1 MTNAITCGSYEAS
14 GALARYVAGTLD
26 SECAQEFENHF
37 LTCERCQRS
46 IAAGSVV
53 NKTDRPQPR
62 RSTVSAWALTAA
74 AASVAAVL
82 IVRTVQ
88 HPSISEL
95 GRVVSAPAYVGMPV
109 RAQSDVPAVLFD
121 SAMTAYN
128 RGEYVA
134 SSSLLTQLNRIAP
147 DDVAVMFF
155 LGASQIVLERAADA
169 EASFTA
175 VIAAGP
181 TQYRG
186 EALYYR
192 ALALLQLNR
201 KREAVSDLRAALAA
215 DPAIATQASDL
226 LRRLGE

>member
-1 MTNAITCGSYEAS
+1 MTNASTCDSHEAS
-14 GALARYVAGTLD
+14 GAIARYVAGILD
-26 SECAQEFENHF
+26 SDGAQELENHF

-53 NKTDRPQPR
+53 RKTDRPQPCR
-62 RSTVSAWALTAA
+62 TRAPAWVLTAA

-88 HPSISEL
+88 QPSTTDL
-95 GRVVSAPAYVGMPV
+95 GRVVSAPAYVGTPV
-109 RAQSDVPAVLFD
+109 RATSGLAPALFD

-128 RGEYVA
+128 RADYLA
-134 SSSLLTQLNRIAP
+134 SSSLLTQLNQIAP

-155 LGASQIVLERAADA
+155 LGASQIMLEHAADA

-175 VIAAGP
+175 VIAASP

-192 ALALLQLNR
+192 GLAFLQMNR
-201 KREAVSDLRAALAA
+201 KREAVSDLRGALAE
-215 DPAIATQASDL
+215 DPALAMQARDL
-226 LRRLGE
+226 LQRLGE